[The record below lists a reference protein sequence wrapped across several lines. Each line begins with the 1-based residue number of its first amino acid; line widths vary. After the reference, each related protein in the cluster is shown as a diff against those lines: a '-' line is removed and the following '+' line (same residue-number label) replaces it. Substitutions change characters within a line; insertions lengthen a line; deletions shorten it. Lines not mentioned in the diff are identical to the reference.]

1 MNQVVAHTKT
11 GQLLKGVTNN
21 FLPNKESFHLL
32 PAGAAPGTKPVEIFI
47 NQLKAVFFV
56 RDLAGQRDHWEK
68 KDFDPYAFQQ
78 GKKIRVVFQDGE
90 ILLGTTQGYQA
101 GRPGFFIVP
110 ADPKSNNERCFVVSS
125 ATKEVTL
132 L

>member
-11 GQLLKGVTNN
+11 GQLIKGITNN

-32 PAGAAPGTKPVEIFI
+32 PAGSAPGSKPVEVFI

-56 RDLAGQRDHWEK
+56 KDLQGQRDHQEK
-68 KDFDPYAFQQ
+68 NAFDPYAFQQ

-90 ILLGTTQGYQA
+90 VLVGLTQGYQP
-101 GRPGFFIVP
+101 GRPGFFMVP
-110 ADPKSNNERCFVVSS
+110 ADPKSNNERCYVVTSS
-125 ATKEVTL
+125 TKEVTL

>member
-11 GQLLKGVTNN
+11 GQLIKGITNN

-32 PAGAAPGTKPVEIFI
+32 PAGSAPGSKPMEVFL

-56 RDLAGQRDHWEK
+56 KDLQGQRDHQEK
-68 KDFDPYAFQQ
+68 NAFDPYAFQQ

-90 ILLGTTQGYQA
+90 VLVGLTQGYQP
-101 GRPGFFIVP
+101 GRPGFFMVP
-110 ADPKSNNERCFVVSS
+110 ADPKSNNERCYIVTSS
-125 ATKEVTL
+125 TKEVTL

>member
-11 GQLLKGVTNN
+11 GQLIKGITNN

-32 PAGAAPGTKPVEIFI
+32 PAGSAPGSKPMEVFL

-56 RDLAGQRDHWEK
+56 KDLQGQRDHQEK
-68 KDFDPYAFQQ
+68 NAFDPYAFQQ

-90 ILLGTTQGYQA
+90 VLVGLTQGYQP
-101 GRPGFFIVP
+101 GRPGFFMVP
-110 ADPKSNNERCFVVSS
+110 ADPKSNNERCYIVASS
-125 ATKEVTL
+125 TKEVTL